1 MENWFSGMED
11 DFEGDSLPEGEE
23 IPAIADPW
31 KPMASPE
38 ATCSVSSP
46 PRVMSAIVGGTTIG
60 DMATT
65 TAKATPCAQ
74 KKPAIDENA
83 KLNTTTPIAA
93 KAVSKGKGK
102 GKDSSSSSRSA
113 FSPAPAL
120 PRAGRAPLSAG
131 SVIVTVAFAVSFGV
145 WLASVLRESCDGE
158 MAVIFRGGG
167 RGQIA
172 SAMVTCAEKLTSRE
186 ALQQH
191 ADVLYGAV
199 KTVCMAAYAAGI
211 AAWPTIVDLTIA
223 VSSWTYTFLVAASIA
238 AWSAA
243 NIISQSAYTTLANCD
258 RNTIIA
264 VCSGTTYV
272 IAIALTAKRFGVRA
286 ASAAATLIAAAAVL
300 VYDANLRSSIAKGY
314 ISTLRLMGTAS
325 KCAMDR
331 EKPCPLRSTEALSLQ
346 SLVVVST
353 LFSDCEIIFPPQLGG
368 SNVWCGR

>member
-1 MENWFSGMED
+1 MEED
-11 DFEGDSLPEGEE
+11 LEGNSLLEGEE
-23 IPAIADPW
+23 IPTIADPW

-38 ATCSVSSP
+38 AACSVSSP

-65 TAKATPCAQ
+65 RAKASTPSPQ
-74 KKPAIDENA
+74 KVKPAMDENF
-83 KLNTTTPIAA
+83 KLTTMTPSPA
-93 KAVSKGKGK
+93 KAVSKGKGNGK
-102 GKDSSSSSRSA
+102 GISSRSRSA
-113 FSPAPAL
+113 VSAAPAI
-120 PRAGRAPLSAG
+120 SVG

-172 SAMVTCAEKLTSRE
+172 SAMVACAEKLTSRE

-199 KTVCMAAYAAGI
+199 KTVCMAAYAAGV

-223 VSSWTYTFLVAASIA
+223 VSSWTYTFLVAASVA

-243 NIISQSAYTTLANCD
+243 KIISQSAYTTLANCD
-258 RNTIIA
+258 RNTIVA
-264 VCSGTTYV
+264 VSSGTTYV
-272 IAIALTAKRFGVRA
+272 VAVALTAKRFGVRA

-300 VYDANLRSSIAKGY
+300 VYDANLRSSIAMGY
-314 ISTLRLMGTAS
+314 ISMLRLMGTAS

-331 EKPCPLRSTEALSLQ
+331 EKPCPLRLADAHSLQ
-346 SLVVVST
+346 FLVVAWT
-353 LFSDCEIIFPPQLGG
+353 LISDFEMRLSRQP
-368 SNVWCGR
+368 